1 VKANFILTYYGV
13 TMDNQTEQPQAET
26 PKTSGDLV
34 VVTDSRELF
43 SSSFKSFDINPDK
56 LDGLNWNDKELMDLI
71 SRLSEEGQGDP
82 EKCVDLMSIED
93 NPYVE
98 KLKEIIYTICQ
109 DLPEFNTELQY
120 TPVIIGSNALFQQ
133 PFEHIPLHCYEHVP
147 LVFTLIMHGGE
158 YIPPTY
164 FADTRGGAHVIRHFV
179 AQNLVGASF
188 MIKGRVGE
196 IFVSPGHMLRYSE
209 TNLDKTQTYVTLNIK
224 IGFGR

>member
-1 VKANFILTYYGV
+1 
-13 TMDNQTEQPQAET
+13 MENQTEQTTKIFNELIEM
-26 PKTSGDLV
+26 S
-34 VVTDSRELF
+34 DSRELF
-43 SSSFKSFDINPDK
+43 ASPFKSFDINPDK
-56 LDGLNWNDKELMDLI
+56 LDGLNWNDKEFIDLI
-71 SRLSEEGQGDP
+71 SQISAEGAADP
-82 EKCVDLMSIED
+82 EKIVDLMNVED

-147 LVFTLIMHGGE
+147 LVFTLVMHGGE

-164 FADTRGGAHVIRHFV
+164 FADTRGGVQAIRQYV

-188 MIKGRVGE
+188 QIKGRVGE
-196 IFVSPGHMLRYSE
+196 IFVTPGHMLRYIE
-209 TNLDKTQTYVTLNIK
+209 TNLDKTQTYATLNIK
-224 IGFGR
+224 VGFGR